1 MTVKEVC
8 GILKTAKTIALG
20 WNGASIE
27 FEKSNPLMMDAYGN
41 YVVDSIEA
49 VGDSEDGYYE
59 VNIAAQPM
67 KVGA

>member
-8 GILKTAKTIALG
+8 GILKAAKTIALG

-41 YVVDSIEA
+41 YA
-49 VGDSEDGYYE
+49 VLF
-59 VNIAAQPM
+59 
-67 KVGA
+67 